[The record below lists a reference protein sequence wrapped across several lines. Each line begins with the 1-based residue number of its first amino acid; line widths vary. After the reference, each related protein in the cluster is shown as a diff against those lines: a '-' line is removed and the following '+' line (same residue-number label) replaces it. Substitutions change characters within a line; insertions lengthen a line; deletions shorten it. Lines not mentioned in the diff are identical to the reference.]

1 MIKKGAEKVMAGKD
15 LSVLQPYC
23 ENDMQLL
30 KRISR
35 SIFMRFNEPLTKA
48 DHDDFYSIANMTLWQ
63 AYNAYDPDNGVSFDG
78 FLHTCLQKKLKTEL
92 TSRHRQKRILNQFAV
107 SLDAVND
114 DEEECNLLDFIAS
127 DFDTFEEV
135 AKRQENDQ
143 YQDKIQQYISK
154 LSDQQ
159 VNTLNL
165 LIDGYEPYEIRQ
177 MLDISEKE
185 YTENMQFMRSYENVK
200 ILF

>member
-1 MIKKGAEKVMAGKD
+1 MTSES

-143 YQDKIQQYISK
+143 YQDKIQQYITK